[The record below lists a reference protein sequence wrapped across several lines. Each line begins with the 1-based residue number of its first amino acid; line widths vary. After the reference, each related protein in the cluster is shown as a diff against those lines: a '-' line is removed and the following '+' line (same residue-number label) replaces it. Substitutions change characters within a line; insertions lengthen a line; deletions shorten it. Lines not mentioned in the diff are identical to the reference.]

1 MLRGEKG
8 VGGRGGVFMR
18 SQLAKVGDWL
28 FGDDTAS
35 GSIEAAQE
43 PFDSFGPLSELRR
56 TLQEPSR
63 TNPQG
68 PYDCVRILIA
78 EADAY
83 HRRVL
88 RVLLAGPGISAIE
101 VEDGQSA
108 IDLLSLRSFDLILLS
123 LDLPIMTGADVVR
136 WVRRSQTPWSDIPIL
151 GLVTDAEREGLGR
164 MISSGLTDW
173 TPKPINREH
182 LAGKIIGLMPNLAGT
197 GL

>member
-1 MLRGEKG
+1 
-8 VGGRGGVFMR
+8 MR
-18 SQLAKVGDWL
+18 SQLARLGDWL
-28 FGDDTAS
+28 FDDAAS

-43 PFDSFGPLSELRR
+43 PFDTHSPLGELHRSMR
-56 TLQEPSR
+56 EPSR
-63 TNPQG
+63 PAPQG
-68 PYDCVRILIA
+68 PHDCARILIA

-136 WVRRSQTPWSDIPIL
+136 WVRRSQTQWSDIPIL
-151 GLVTDAEREGLGR
+151 GLVDDAHRDGLGR
-164 MISSGLTDW
+164 VISSGLTDW
-173 TPKPINREH
+173 TPKPIVRQH
-182 LAGKIIGLMPNLAGT
+182 LADKLIGLMPNLAGT

>member
-1 MLRGEKG
+1 
-8 VGGRGGVFMR
+8 MR
-18 SQLAKVGDWL
+18 AKLAKVSDWL

-35 GSIEAAQE
+35 GSTEAAQE
-43 PFDSFGPLSELRR
+43 PFETFSPLGELHRAME
-56 TLQEPSR
+56 QPSR
-63 TNPQG
+63 TNPQD
-68 PYDCVRILIA
+68 PHDCARILVA

-136 WVRRSQTPWSDIPIL
+136 WVRRSHTQWSDIPIL
-151 GLVTDAEREGLGR
+151 GLVSDAERDGLGR
-164 MISSGLTDW
+164 VISSGLTDW
-173 TPKPINREH
+173 TPKPINRQH
-182 LAGKIIGLMPNLAGT
+182 LAGKLIGLMPNLADL

>member
-1 MLRGEKG
+1 MRSKG
-8 VGGRGGVFMR
+8 VGGRSGFFMR

-35 GSIEAAQE
+35 GSTEAAQE
-43 PFDSFGPLSELRR
+43 PFDTFGPLGDLHRAM
-56 TLQEPSR
+56 QAPSR
-63 TNPQG
+63 PNPQG
-68 PYDCVRILIA
+68 PHDCARILIA

-88 RVLLAGPGISAIE
+88 RVLLAGPSISAIE

-108 IDLLSLRSFDLILLS
+108 IDLMSLRSFDLMLLS

-136 WVRRSQTPWSDIPIL
+136 WVRRSHAPWSDIPIL
-151 GLVTDAEREGLGR
+151 GLVNDAERDGLGR
-164 MISSGLTDW
+164 VISMGLTDW
-173 TPKPINREH
+173 TPKPISREH
-182 LAGKIIGLMPNLAGT
+182 LAAKIIGLMPNLAGA